1 MPGLLNGC
9 VRTKT
14 HGLTCHAGRL
24 EAVRLLDRLSEA
36 SELAQSGA
44 QGDVVGRLA
53 PLLLAPSS
61 IATGLPA
68 GPDRLQ
74 ALKLLQVRQ
83 IGTTS
88 KPQLGLPSYRP

>member
-1 MPGLLNGC
+1 M
-9 VRTKT
+9 
-14 HGLTCHAGRL
+14 
-24 EAVRLLDRLSEA
+24 RLLDRLSEA

-53 PLLLAPSS
+53 PLLLTPSS

-74 ALKLLQVRQ
+74 ALKLLQVGQ
-83 IGTTS
+83 LGTTG
-88 KPQLGLPSYRP
+88 KPQLELPDWRPRVCITYKPMLLSANSGDWPTQVG